1 MEETQEERT
10 LTWGLEPGRELRR
23 GWAAGG
29 DGKLCL
35 RWGGRV
41 TFCCSYF
48 TRENVH
54 SVEQEPLCFLLC
66 FYREAI
72 NLYFQAKY
80 SN

>member
-1 MEETQEERT
+1 MEETPEEGT
-10 LTWGLEPGRELRR
+10 LTWGLEPGRELRRR

-35 RWGGRV
+35 RWRGRV

-66 FYREAI
+66 FYRRSYKSI
-72 NLYFQAKY
+72 F
-80 SN
+80 SS